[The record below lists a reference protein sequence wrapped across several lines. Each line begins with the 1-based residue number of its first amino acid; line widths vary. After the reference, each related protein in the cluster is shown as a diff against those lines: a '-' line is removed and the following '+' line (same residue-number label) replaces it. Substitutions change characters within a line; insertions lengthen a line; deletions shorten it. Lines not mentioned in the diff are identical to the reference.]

1 MGEPAIM
8 GIETFSE
15 KSRLGALLFCLL
27 LGPFGAHRFYVGKIG
42 TAICMILTL
51 GGLGMWVVV
60 DFIMIVIGSF
70 RDKQG
75 HRVFK
80 WFETGSI

>member
-1 MGEPAIM
+1 ME
-8 GIETFSE
+8 EYSD

-42 TAICMILTL
+42 TAIAMILTL
-51 GGLGMWVVV
+51 GGLGMWIIV
-60 DFIMIVIGSF
+60 DFVMIVIGSF